1 MARVIEQ
8 GGTEQA
14 TESDLA
20 ELMGKI
26 ETMSD
31 QEVRDRLAQEKHGNA
46 AADNPLRDRFQV

>member
-20 ELMGKI
+20 ELLGKI

-31 QEVRDRLAQEKHGNA
+31 QEVRDRLAKEKH
-46 AADNPLRDRFQV
+46 R